1 VIGIILMTRIIVLL
15 VEIGSLG
22 FFFLRTSFV
31 PSLGHSI
38 ILGYNQVLRIE
49 EEGLEVKF
57 LGIISDSRCP
67 KGAVCYWPGE
77 VVALVKV
84 SKESTKS

>member
-1 VIGIILMTRIIVLL
+1 
-15 VEIGSLG
+15 
-22 FFFLRTSFV
+22 
-31 PSLGHSI
+31 
-38 ILGYNQVLRIE
+38 LGYNQVLRIE